1 MIYTIYPQLDTTIY
15 EKSKTKNT
23 GLDGILE
30 IGHEAVMITQATS
43 SCYNS
48 RILMKFNLDN
58 LETKINA
65 GQISSASYYLSLRS
79 AEATE
84 IPFEYLV
91 YAYPISA
98 SWYNGT
104 GRFSNSPT
112 QTDGASWQYRTSKVV
127 GIEWDIPPAVDS
139 YEWDEISDSWID
151 ADILFGTNL
160 SIYVTSSYCTNEG
173 GATWWN
179 FDGLECTQSF
189 SYESSDIYMNVT
201 PIISKWITGSGRLDN
216 DGMVLM
222 FSREMETSN
231 QSISSLKFFATDS
244 NTIYVPRLHVIWDDS
259 SFVTGSLV
267 QADFDNIS
275 VFPKLKKYYA
285 TTEKAKIYVNAFERY
300 PQKAYTTQSYYT
312 KNYYLPSSSYYEVR
326 DAHTDEII
334 LPFHTTGTKI
344 SCDAG
349 GSYLN
354 LWMDGFQPERFYR
367 LVIKAETDGG
377 DNVQIFDNNY
387 YFKVTR

>member
-15 EKSKTKNT
+15 ERAKTKNT

-30 IGHEAVMITQATS
+30 ISHETVMVTQATS

-58 LETKINA
+58 LESKVNA
-65 GQISSASYYLSLRS
+65 GQITSASYYLSLRS

-104 GRFSNSPT
+104 GRFSNSPI

-127 GIEWDIPPAVDS
+127 GVEWDIPPTVS
-139 YEWDEISDSWID
+139 NYEWDEISSTWVD
-151 ADILFGTNL
+151 ADLLFGTNL

-173 GATWWN
+173 GGTWWN

-189 SYESSDIYMNVT
+189 SYESSDIYMNITQIV
-201 PIISKWITGSGRLDN
+201 SKWITGSGRLDN
-216 DGMVLM
+216 DGMILM
-222 FSREMETSN
+222 FSRDIETSN
-231 QSISSLKFFATDS
+231 QTLSSLKFFATDS

-259 SFVTGSLV
+259 SFTTGSLTP
-267 QADFDNIS
+267 ADLDNVSIY
-275 VFPKLKKYYA
+275 PKLKKYYA
-285 TTEKAKIYVNAFERY
+285 TAEKAKIYVNAFERY

-312 KNYYLPSSSYYEVR
+312 KNYYLPSSSYYEIR
-326 DAHTDEII
+326 DAHTDEVVI
-334 LPFHTTGTKI
+334 PFHTTGTKL
-344 SCDAG
+344 SCDANG
-349 GSYLN
+349 NFLN
-354 LWMDGFQPERFYR
+354 LWMDSFQPERFYR
-367 LVIKAETDGG
+367 LVIKTEEDGG